1 MLGLGSGIN
10 KLSSAEAAAIAARSG
25 ASYLLDDY
33 SGAAVAYSLR
43 QLSSSYSGNAI
54 KVRRSSDN
62 AEADI
67 GFSNGRLDVSALSA
81 HCGSSDGFI
90 SVWYDQSSNSNNA
103 TQGTAS
109 KQPKIYNGSSVF
121 TVSGQPSISFDGIDD
136 AINMD
141 PGDGDTINYFNV
153 VQKDLNDVWS
163 YMRQYAGANFRGQLV
178 SVSGGLYYTPKNRT
192 PAGTVNSGVNIRY
205 GSPVIHSFLVTPTV
219 ANTFANGVGNTSQL
233 TNTPV
238 VRGMQVT
245 RDGNAYIE
253 MYISEIVG
261 YLSDQSSN
269 RTGIEGNM
277 NDFYSIY

>member
-25 ASYLLDDY
+25 GYLLDTY

-43 QLSSSYSGNAI
+43 QLSSEYSGSAV
-54 KVRRSSDN
+54 KVRRASDN
-62 AEADI
+62 VEADI
-67 GFSNGRLDVSALSA
+67 GFSNGRLDISALSA

-90 SVWYDQSSNSNNA
+90 SVWYDQSSNANNA
-103 TQGTAS
+103 TQGTAAN
-109 KQPKIYNGSSVF
+109 QPKIYNGSSVI
-121 TVSGQPSISFDGIDD
+121 TVSGQPSISFDGINDRLS
-136 AINMD
+136 MD

-153 VQKDLNDVWS
+153 VQKDVEDVWS

-178 SVSGGLYYTPKNRT
+178 SVSGGLYYSPVNRT

-205 GSPVIHSFLVTPTV
+205 GSPVIHSFLVSPTV
-219 ANTFANGVGNTSQL
+219 ANTFANGSGNTSQL

-238 VRGMQVT
+238 VNNMQLT